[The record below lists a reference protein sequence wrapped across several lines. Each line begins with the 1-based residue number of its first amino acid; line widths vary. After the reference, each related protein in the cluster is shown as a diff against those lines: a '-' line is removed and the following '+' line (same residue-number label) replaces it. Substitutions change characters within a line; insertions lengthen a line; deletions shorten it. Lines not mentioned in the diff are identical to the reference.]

1 MIDLGAGDGAA
12 VLDAARRS
20 PTTLCV
26 GIDADGA
33 ALREASARA
42 ARPQRRGGLPNAL
55 FLVADATSV
64 PPAFHGQADD
74 VTITLPW
81 GSLLRRVLAGDR
93 SFACDLAG
101 ALRPGGRLRV
111 IASVEDRDR
120 AAIGGAAAD
129 GELARLATA
138 LEAVGLDVLERRPVT
153 ADDIAAIRSSWAKRL
168 GIPARRAASLLIAR
182 HPPIAPATMP
192 AVESASIVARLQRA
206 DRRERRWDTGR

>member
-1 MIDLGAGDGAA
+1 MIYLGTGVGDM

-20 PTTLCV
+20 PATLCV

-55 FLVADATSV
+55 FLVADATSL
-64 PPAFHGQADD
+64 PPAFDGRADV

-81 GSLLRRVLAGDR
+81 GSLLRLVLAGDR
-93 SFACDLAG
+93 RFASDLAR

-111 IASVEDRDR
+111 IVSVEERDR

-129 GELARLATA
+129 GDLAR
-138 LEAVGLDVLERRPVT
+138 
-153 ADDIAAIRSSWAKRL
+153 
-168 GIPARRAASLLIAR
+168 
-182 HPPIAPATMP
+182 
-192 AVESASIVARLQRA
+192 
-206 DRRERRWDTGR
+206 